1 MASVIEQLLTIITT
15 PPGNLA
21 YHMVLAFSIAGALV
35 SSINHYRGG
44 DDVQGRRTILGLS
57 LILAARLG
65 LFLVAGLAWQAFGI
79 SAAMLPVLDSA
90 VNAICLVLI
99 VWLWAFPKPLRLA
112 DAAMVLLGLIV
123 IVLFA
128 FSSLW
133 WANQNEGVNF
143 LGSLVDIIWQG
154 FSLLVTIAGIVLL
167 LYRRPRGWEIGLGMI
182 ILLFIGHL
190 AELLF
195 QLGDN
200 DYPGF
205 VRVAQMAAYPMLLL
219 LPQRSQTAVTT
230 QTQLIKQPP
239 QERRLYNIDPQ
250 IIESFL
256 ALASAISP
264 IETCKII
271 CRAVSQSILADL
283 CLLITPPGA
292 EGNMSIL
299 CGYDLIREIPIGG
312 TSIES
317 ENIPHL
323 AASIRGRKPLRQPA
337 STTSVDLAGLCQA
350 LELPN
355 NGSLLAA
362 PITIPGQDAPLGTVL
377 VSLYSRRE
385 WTDDDQTY
393 LLEINTFITQLLQHS
408 AQVEVLE
415 TQLADSRR
423 EFENLQTRQGE
434 LQTQTSL
441 GLSQT
446 ANIAALV
453 STHEE
458 AQATIER
465 LEAELETLRE
475 TTQIASSDKSLTPQE
490 IDIIE
495 SELGLTL
502 EEATHL
508 RSALAEADQK
518 IHSLEQ
524 SLSTSIYSDE
534 QAERAATIVQE
545 LRQPLSSILGYTEL
559 LLSESVGILG
569 ALQRKFI
576 DRIKSSSERMGTLIE
591 ELTSLDPVHGGD
603 FGVASKPLDLS
614 SVVIEAITHAE
625 AAMQAKNI
633 TLNLKVPKQ
642 MPQLFADR
650 DAIVQVLIHLLQNAA
665 AASPEDSET
674 SLRAQVIEGEEY
686 LDYVLI
692 QVSDMGEGIPVDD
705 LPRVFSSLYR
715 ADGADIQ
722 GIGHTDVDLSIVK
735 TLVEIHNGRIWV
747 ESEQGKGSI
756 FSILLPVS
764 TTAAST
770 PVKVEENVT
779 RER

>member
-1 MASVIEQLLTIITT
+1 
-15 PPGNLA
+15 
-21 YHMVLAFSIAGALV
+21 
-35 SSINHYRGG
+35 
-44 DDVQGRRTILGLS
+44 
-57 LILAARLG
+57 
-65 LFLVAGLAWQAFGI
+65 
-79 SAAMLPVLDSA
+79 
-90 VNAICLVLI
+90 
-99 VWLWAFPKPLRLA
+99 
-112 DAAMVLLGLIV
+112 
-123 IVLFA
+123 
-128 FSSLW
+128 
-133 WANQNEGVNF
+133 
-143 LGSLVDIIWQG
+143 
-154 FSLLVTIAGIVLL
+154 
-167 LYRRPRGWEIGLGMI
+167 MI

-355 NGSLLAA
+355 NGSLLAP

-495 SELGLTL
+495 GELGLTL

-747 ESEQGKGSI
+747 ESEQGKGST

-770 PVKVEENVT
+770 PGKVEENVT